1 MELYTLGRCFT
12 CIFIYLVSESSGDV
26 AISVDDTVSSFFFFF
41 FLKNLIVYMYQGR
54 IQDFKLGGAYLKNGA
69 ERREARKLLGY
80 FV

>member
-26 AISVDDTVSSFFFFF
+26 AISVDDTVSSFLFFF

-54 IQDFKLGGAYLKNGA
+54 IQDFKLGG
-69 ERREARKLLGY
+69 RT
-80 FV
+80 